1 MVTHYI
7 GADVDS
13 KMTNFAVERQGQI
26 VKEYCVATTISAW
39 RKVLALIPGKKK
51 LAIEEG
57 TMAGWLYRN
66 IKDDVDEFTVCD
78 PRRNSLIH
86 DDGDKTDPLDAR
98 KLAELLRGGYLR
110 EVYHSDDEDRVLFKH
125 WVSLYHDRVKDAVR
139 TGNKLRDRCRLYGLK
154 VPRII
159 FTRPERRG
167 AWLGSLDQRVRKQ
180 LEVLFIG
187 FDAQRTQVK
196 LAKAQLKTMS
206 RGYPIIDFWSE
217 LPGMGLIR
225 AMTLFVYV
233 DTPWRFKSPK
243 KLWKYCGV
251 GLQVTSSGK
260 DKNGRPKQ
268 GKLQLAWAVNR
279 RLKNVMMGAALSAI
293 RHKTNGF
300 RDYYERLLRKGAT
313 RANARH
319 AVARKMLSVMWGMW
333 KTNRRFD
340 PALAFGNAN

>member
-7 GADVDS
+7 GADVDG
-13 KMTNFAVERQGQI
+13 KMTNFAVERGGRI
-26 VKEYCVATTISAW
+26 VEQFCVPTTISAW
-39 RKVLALIPGKKK
+39 LMVLESIPGIKK

-66 IKDDVDEFTVCD
+66 IKDHVDEFTVCD
-78 PRRNSLIH
+78 PRRNGLIYQ
-86 DDGDKTDPLDAR
+86 DGDKTDPLDAR

-110 EVYHSDDEDRVLFKH
+110 KVYHSDDEDRVLFKH

-139 TGNKLRDRCRLYGLK
+139 TRHKLRDRCRLYGVKL
-154 VPRII
+154 PRII
-159 FTRPERRG
+159 FTRPQRRQE
-167 AWLGSLDQRVRKQ
+167 WLLSLDESVRKQ

-187 FDAQRTQVK
+187 YDAQNAQVK
-196 LAKAQLKTMS
+196 LARAQLEKMS
-206 RGYPIIDFWSE
+206 RQYPIIAFWSE

-225 AMTLFVYV
+225 AATFFVYI
-233 DTPWRFKSPK
+233 DTPWRFTDPK
-243 KLWKYCGV
+243 KIWKYCGV

-260 DKNGRPKQ
+260 DRNGAPKK

-293 RHKTNGF
+293 NHKTNEF
-300 RDYYERLLRKGAT
+300 HDHYMRLLKKGAS

-340 PALAFGNAN
+340 EALAFAKSS